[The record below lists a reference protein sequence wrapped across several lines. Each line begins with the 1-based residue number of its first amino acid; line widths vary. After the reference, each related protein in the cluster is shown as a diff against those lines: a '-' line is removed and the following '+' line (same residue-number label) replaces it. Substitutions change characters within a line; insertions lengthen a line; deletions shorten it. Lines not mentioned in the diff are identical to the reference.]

1 MGVDRTGTGK
11 RLVAGF
17 GVSGGEAWL
26 SVTRILIPIYL
37 SIPHSGL

>member
-1 MGVDRTGTGK
+1 MDRTGIGK

-17 GVSGGEAWL
+17 GVSGGETSL
-26 SVTRILIPIYL
+26 SATRILIPIYL